1 LQYLNDSLWG
11 KTSPPYIYESARTIE
26 GYPIIKTQNPLLFL
40 SSNPKLSFPNPNFL
54 SPFIP
59 VALGGGSSWPADAR
73 STQGASSPMGS
84 LPEGS
89 SLVQTAEAVQTGHTD
104 NHGQLDR
111 SELRR
116 QEVLHVVVFMFNDTF
131 RCQHAKII
139 YNFLW

>member
-1 LQYLNDSLWG
+1 MIPYGARPPHPIYMRARGQLRVTQSSKH
-11 KTSPPYIYESARTIE
+11 KTLYF
-26 GYPIIKTQNPLLFL
+26 FL

-59 VALGGGSSWPADAR
+59 VVLGGGSSWPVDAR

-104 NHGQLDR
+104 NRGQLDR